1 MTLKLTLLT
10 GTALALASAAQADL
24 LVFDYAGFEDPA
36 FHADYVTKHG
46 QSPDFSFFGDEEEA
60 FQKLS

>member
-36 FHADYVTKHG
+36 FHADYVTKHW
-46 QSPDFSFFGDEEEA
+46 QSPDFSFF
-60 FQKLS
+60 